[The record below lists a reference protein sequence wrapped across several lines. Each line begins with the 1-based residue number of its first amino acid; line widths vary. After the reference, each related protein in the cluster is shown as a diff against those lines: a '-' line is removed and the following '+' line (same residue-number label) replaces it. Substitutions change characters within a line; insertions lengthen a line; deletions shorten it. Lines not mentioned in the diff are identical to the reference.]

1 MGSLKPLEAALV
13 AVAKEMEEAMEA
25 EETEM
30 VKETLEEEEKA
41 IMAREEAEEMT
52 REVDEE
58 MAKEDVEVVRGPKPA
73 PSPAT
78 PPVPA
83 PRGEGCS
90 TEFIPEEF
98 REEAIEARLLQNLQC
113 LDSEPYWVSLH
124 CLL

>member
-13 AVAKEMEEAMEA
+13 AVTTEMEEAMEA
-25 EETEM
+25 EMTEM
-30 VKETLEEEEKA
+30 VKETMEAAEA
-41 IMAREEAEEMT
+41 VEAEEMT
-52 REVDEE
+52 RELDEE
-58 MAKEDVEVVRGPKPA
+58 MAKEDVEVVRGPKPS

-78 PPVPA
+78 PPLPA

-90 TEFIPEEF
+90 TELIPEEF

-113 LDSEPYWVSLH
+113 LDSAPYGVRPH